1 MMMEIGFRFL
11 GRAKVNIQIQ
21 RHLRHWNDAL
31 DEIVGGS
38 IEGHASS
45 DGTEI
50 SVNLGVTEPV
60 EGKEEEDGKSIA
72 GTADFTNKLVIPGDT
87 LRD

>member
-1 MMMEIGFRFL
+1 M
-11 GRAKVNIQIQ
+11 Q
-21 RHLRHWNDAL
+21 RHLRHRNDAL

-87 LRD
+87 LRNCASFIGC